1 MYITDLTRG
10 FLGLDGGRS
19 ISTGTVTGP
28 VVVVPLPPPVITQ
41 PPVAVIGQMGGAIKL
56 TITATGATGYQWQKQ
71 DPLTNAWAPVANG
84 ANITG
89 AATATLEISNAAAG
103 DAGKYRCVASNKDS
117 YTESVA
123 VNVQVIAAPGISTQ
137 PVDTQQTA
145 PGAPVTLTVLATGNV
160 TGYQWKRGTA
170 DAPYPSA
177 RSSTLT
183 IPAADVAAGAAFDWW
198 CEVTGPGGTTAT
210 NKVKISEAVVIKLP
224 PVITQPLRDTSAEA
238 GSAARFVTYAKG
250 TGTLRY
256 TWKYSAADG
265 TGVTTI
271 ANGDQT
277 FGTVTVKWSGAD
289 TNDLNLDAAPLAL
302 NGFKVWVEITD
313 DNGATA
319 SDKVTFTVTKPNY
332 IALIT
337 TTGGTFD
344 QIAEGVMALELET
357 GKEFTG
363 YIRSI
368 PAGQPPTDNNSGFS
382 ATVTGADKTI
392 ATADI
397 TGTLLRI
404 RGVASGVIVL
414 AIKSGTNTG
423 KLTVT
428 IRRPDAVAITKQ
440 PVNTTQADPAD
451 DIALTLKA
459 VGIIS
464 GYQWKHSDPINPDGI
479 NAVYPG
485 ADTDTLTIP
494 AADVIAAAAFDWWCV
509 VTGPGG
515 STVSNKVKIIPAVTV
530 VITTQP
536 TDINP
541 AKGAAASFTVS
552 ATGTGTLRYQW
563 KYSAADGTGVTTITN
578 GDQTFGAETVTWS
591 GATEATL
598 NMSVAALGLSG
609 SLFWVEITDDS
620 GDKISN
626 KVKMIVIKPHYM
638 GLVNTTGGTFA
649 QVDEGVMTLELFEG
663 ETFTGGVRNMAP
675 GTAPSDNGT
684 GVSASITGGDSAI
697 ATAVLANRTLTITGV
712 SVGTTE
718 FIIHGGRVDELGK
731 LTVTVKKVVFE
742 IRTQPQDVTATT
754 GDPVE
759 FVVTA
764 AGGSGTYNYQW
775 RGSKTSA
782 TDHGNL
788 ISNGSIGGTGGRS
801 IISGASEATLKF
813 DHIYPNI
820 YTWVHCVVTDASDA
834 TVTATSNAAKL
845 TVNPPP
851 AAAAPVITQQPVS
864 TPSVG
869 GRKAIFTV
877 QATVTGTP
885 ALSYQW
891 MYKDSGGTWYALSDD
906 VNGVHITGSKTD
918 TLRLNDDTLSGS
930 AILCRVINSPAG
942 FTPALAETDGTAI
955 YTAT

>member
-41 PPVAVIGQMGGAIKL
+41 PPVAVIGQMGGAVKL

-71 DPLTNAWAPVANG
+71 DQLTNAWAPVANG

-89 AATATLEISNAAAG
+89 ATTATLEISNAAAG

-145 PGAPVTLTVLATGNV
+145 PGAPVALTVLATGNV

-177 RSSTLT
+177 KSSTLT

-238 GSAARFVTYAKG
+238 GSAARFMMHATG

-302 NGFKVWVEITD
+302 NGFKVWVEVTD
-313 DNGATA
+313 DNGVTP
-319 SDKVTFTVTKPNY
+319 SNKVTLTVTKPNY
-332 IALIT
+332 IALVA
-337 TTGGTFD
+337 TTGGTYS
-344 QIAEGVMALELET
+344 QTAEGVMVLELET
-357 GKEFTG
+357 GKVFNAG
-363 YIRSI
+363 IRSI
-368 PAGQPPTDNNSGFS
+368 PAGQPPTNNNTGTASSITGS
-382 ATVTGADKTI
+382 DDTIAKVAITGASI
-392 ATADI
+392 LI
-397 TGTLLRI
+397 TGVAP
-404 RGVASGVIVL
+404 GVMVLDIKNGTAS
-414 AIKSGTNTG
+414 G

-428 IRRPDAVAITKQ
+428 IKA
-440 PVNTTQADPAD
+440 PV
-451 DIALTLKA
+451 TL
-459 VGIIS
+459 
-464 GYQWKHSDPINPDGI
+464 P
-479 NAVYPG
+479 
-485 ADTDTLTIP
+485 
-494 AADVIAAAAFDWWCV
+494 AAAAPVFNPDLLDQTIENDKAFTLTFDAAPMTSFVWEEKNAQGVWV
-509 VTGPGG
+509 ALAETTKTFTQDHQTPGTRTIRVAATNEPAGNSPTTTRSHEAVITVNKPPYLAFIQSSGGNLTQNDENGITVELTPGEVFTSLFTKIPSGQPVTDTGAGYGSTLVKTPDTAIANVVVSGGTRSITVTGVALG
-515 STVSNKVKIIPAVTV
+515 T
-530 VITTQP
+530 
-536 TDINP
+536 TDI
-541 AKGAAASFTVS
+541 
-552 ATGTGTLRYQW
+552 
-563 KYSAADGTGVTTITN
+563 TITSGN
-578 GDQTFGAETVTWS
+578 KDTTAKVTIVVK
-591 GATEATL
+591 APPP
-598 NMSVAALGLSG
+598 LS
-609 SLFWVEITDDS
+609 I
-620 GDKISN
+620 
-626 KVKMIVIKPHYM
+626 
-638 GLVNTTGGTFA
+638 
-649 QVDEGVMTLELFEG
+649 Q
-663 ETFTGGVRNMAP
+663 
-675 GTAPSDNGT
+675 
-684 GVSASITGGDSAI
+684 
-697 ATAVLANRTLTITGV
+697 
-712 SVGTTE
+712 
-718 FIIHGGRVDELGK
+718 
-731 LTVTVKKVVFE
+731 
-742 IRTQPQDVTATT
+742 TQPQDVTATT

-764 AGGSGTYNYQW
+764 TGGSGMYNYQW

-891 MYKDSGGTWYALSDD
+891 MYKDSGGTWYALNDD
-906 VNGVHITGSKTD
+906 VNGVHVTGAKTD

-942 FTPALAETDGTAI
+942 FTPAMTETDGTAI